1 MDALTAGGLDPAEA
15 VVVTGTA
22 MGLFYSLANGLGR
35 IVWGAVSDRIGRR
48 TSIAVMSL
56 LQGVVMIGFYFVG
69 GTEWGLYVAAALI
82 GFNFGG
88 NFALF
93 PAATAD
99 LFGDANVGVNYPWVF
114 LAYGVG
120 GVAGPLLG
128 GITGDAGTWLLAFL
142 PAGLACL
149 AAAALALTLRPP
161 RRRGSPMPRGSSPA
175 PA

>member
-1 MDALTAGGLDPAEA
+1 
-15 VVVTGTA
+15 
-22 MGLFYSLANGLGR
+22 
-35 IVWGAVSDRIGRR
+35 
-48 TSIAVMSL
+48 
-56 LQGVVMIGFYFVG
+56 MIGFYFVG
-69 GTEWGLYVAAALI
+69 GTEWGLYAAAALI

-161 RRRGSPMPRGSSPA
+161 RRRERPVLRESTPA